1 VADNEKAHR
10 ALMKEAGAY
19 RASDPVLFLKAL
31 ALAHDVT
38 EGKFRFLRSEVL
50 QTVLAKLH
58 RALQLCDF
66 RNEIV
71 VRPEGVFVDV
81 SGVLM
86 EVTNTPFYLK
96 SSGAAYTNQGE
107 AILRVLARMNI
118 ALSTA
123 VDVGANFGEISLW
136 LARQHPQA
144 RVIAIEPS
152 SDNLN
157 VLRINKAAQRFPTD
171 AVEIVQEA
179 VSERSGVVSITK
191 GVSTMNRVVTDGKAD
206 ASETVR
212 CDRLD
217 GIFDRYGVRTAD
229 FVKIDI
235 EGGEP
240 ALKEAIAA
248 LGNRVRSYYIEFS
261 KFAPLDDYLALAQ
274 TLLSRRFA
282 CYDEAGSTALDDLQ
296 AIERHLRSALAA
308 ESTLFTNLW
317 FVAAKTDIH

>member
-86 EVTNTPFYLK
+86 EVTHTPFYLK

-191 GVSTMNRVVTDGKAD
+191 
-206 ASETVR
+206 ASV
-212 CDRLD
+212 
-217 GIFDRYGVRTAD
+217 
-229 FVKIDI
+229 
-235 EGGEP
+235 P
-240 ALKEAIAA
+240 
-248 LGNRVRSYYIEFS
+248 
-261 KFAPLDDYLALAQ
+261 
-274 TLLSRRFA
+274 
-282 CYDEAGSTALDDLQ
+282 
-296 AIERHLRSALAA
+296 
-308 ESTLFTNLW
+308 
-317 FVAAKTDIH
+317 